1 MSDLSNKGYR
11 RIATRERKK
20 ENVVLEIRLLLCN
33 LSCKLCSKSFKT
45 AMTVTAV
52 GVMTVLVP
60 DNITNVEEHHF
71 FTSVLFFRR
80 VNSTVG
86 HLIVPDPLKNVS
98 GSSSPCKV
106 RTIASSHAEGENS
119 FRIRMR

>member
-1 MSDLSNKGYR
+1 MVSDLSNKGYR

-45 AMTVTAV
+45 VMTVTAV
-52 GVMTVLVP
+52 RVMTVSVP
-60 DNITNVEEHHF
+60 ENITNVEEHHF

-80 VNSTVG
+80 VNRTVG
-86 HLIVPDPLKNVS
+86 HLIVPAPLKMCPVPLPPVKCAPLQVVMLKEKTAF
-98 GSSSPCKV
+98 G
-106 RTIASSHAEGENS
+106 
-119 FRIRMR
+119 

>member
-1 MSDLSNKGYR
+1 M
-11 RIATRERKK
+11 
-20 ENVVLEIRLLLCN
+20 CN
-33 LSCKLCSKSFKT
+33 FSCKLCSKSFKT

-52 GVMTVLVP
+52 RVMTVSVP

-98 GSSSPCKV
+98 GSCSPCKV

-119 FRIRMR
+119 FQIRMR